1 MNTLPRLSKVLGILL
16 ILLLLVPFVLGA
28 AAEVAPKYI
37 NLLLPIVFLVVI
49 AFGIVFYYISKRKR
63 LAPTARASAC
73 PLSSENSSLPEIN
86 MNNG

>member
-1 MNTLPRLSKVLGILL
+1 MNTLPRLPKVLGILL

-49 AFGIVFYYISKRKR
+49 AFGIVFYYISKRKK
-63 LAPTARASAC
+63 LSRASFQNR
-73 PLSSENSSLPEIN
+73 LI
-86 MNNG
+86 